1 MVYEVDL
8 LICHASE
15 RGIGGKES
23 NGRAPLLS
31 WKHEVDVVRQAR
43 YAEIR
48 GREQVVAL
56 TKKARQLLR
65 YAARKKEDYATKRM
79 LCILE

>member
-8 LICHASE
+8 LVCHASE
-15 RGIGGKES
+15 RGVGGEES
-23 NGRAPLLS
+23 DGRTPLLS
-31 WKHEVDVVRQAR
+31 WKHEVDVVRQVR

-56 TKKARQLLR
+56 TKKARRVRR
-65 YAARKKEDYATKRM
+65 YATRTQDR
-79 LCILE
+79 LCY